1 MRLDVGLHP
10 KFFQDKRTLLRFP
23 SVVTFYA
30 APSSKN
36 SLGESAGQSKG
47 SAVLRMQCLVEE
59 VKALTDEMREAGF
72 TYDLPVQVLI
82 CTGVAT
88 GITDAHVAEIDG
100 VEYNIRGSKVG
111 PVFTHSEFYIERIQ
125 V

>member
-1 MRLDVGLHP
+1 MRLDVGLSQ

-23 SVVTFYA
+23 SLVVFYNPPA
-30 APSSKN
+30 AAN

-47 SAVLRMQCLVEE
+47 SAVLQMRCSLEE
-59 VKALTDEMREAGF
+59 VNALTDEMRAAGF
-72 TYDLPVQVLI
+72 TYDVPVNVLI
-82 CTGVAT
+82 CAGVAS
-88 GITDAHVAEIDG
+88 GITDQHIAEIDG
-100 VEYNIRGSKVG
+100 VEYNIRGAKVG